1 MKTWSAE
8 AQAQSLK
15 YGAYVTLISGLY
27 FAIMLVSKWLR
38 QADIDTGEW
47 PRIALVLVALLFV
60 GITARL
66 SINNYKLC
74 GGWREIF
81 GVYSDEFTRETSR
94 KANARAFVGLLIALI
109 PGFLLG
115 ETAASGGVIASYLN
129 VSTFSL
135 LLIVIGTMVWSFTV
149 LWELRDTTDE
159 QHG

>member
-1 MKTWSAE
+1 MTTWSAE

-15 YGAYVTLISGLY
+15 YGAYMTLISGTY
-27 FAIMLVSKWLR
+27 FAIMLASKWLQ
-38 QADIDTGEW
+38 QAGVDTGEW
-47 PRIALVLVALLFV
+47 PRVMLVLVALLFI

-115 ETAASGGVIASYLN
+115 EKAPSDSIIASYLS

-135 LLIVIGTMVWSFTV
+135 VLIVIGTLVWSCTV
-149 LWELRDTTDE
+149 LWELRETVDD

>member
-1 MKTWSAE
+1 MTTWSAE

-15 YGAYVTLISGLY
+15 YGAYMSLISGAY
-27 FAIMLVSKWLR
+27 FAIMLVSKWLQ
-38 QADIDTGEW
+38 QAGLDTGEW
-47 PRIALVLVALLFV
+47 PRVLLVLVALLFV
-60 GITARL
+60 GITTRL

-94 KANARAFVGLLIALI
+94 KANARAFVGLLVALI

-115 ETAASGGVIASYLN
+115 EKAPSDSMVASYLT

-135 LLIVIGTMVWSFTV
+135 LLIVIGTKVWSLTV
-149 LWELRDTTDE
+149 LWELRDTADD

>member
-1 MKTWSAE
+1 
-8 AQAQSLK
+8 
-15 YGAYVTLISGLY
+15 
-27 FAIMLVSKWLR
+27 
-38 QADIDTGEW
+38 
-47 PRIALVLVALLFV
+47 VALLFV

-115 ETAASGGVIASYLN
+115 EKAASGGVIASYLN

-135 LLIVIGTMVWSFTV
+135 LLIVIGTMVWSLTV